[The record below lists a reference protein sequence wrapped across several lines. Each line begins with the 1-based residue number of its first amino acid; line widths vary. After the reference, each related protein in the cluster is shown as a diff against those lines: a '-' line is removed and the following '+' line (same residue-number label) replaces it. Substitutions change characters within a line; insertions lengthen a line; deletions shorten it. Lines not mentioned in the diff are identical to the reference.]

1 MFGFSIIGILAIIL
15 DMFAIT
21 DVLNSSRDTF
31 SKVVLI
37 FLILMFPIFAAGI
50 YLLVFRDKRY
60 AV

>member
-1 MFGFSIIGILAIIL
+1 MFGFSLIGILAIIL

>member
-1 MFGFSIIGILAIIL
+1 MFGFSIIGIIAIIL

-37 FLILMFPIFAAGI
+37 VLILMFPIFAAGI